1 MKTEFQFFLPMK
13 KIPRTTSQQKG
24 INFDTK
30 TVFTKDEVLQI
41 RALFKN
47 LLAAHVPEKPITGPV
62 QVLTKWCY
70 PTKTESKWGNWKHTK
85 PDVGNA
91 VKLFHD
97 VMEELGY
104 FANDSQIASEINQK
118 FWTDPLHGGIFVAIE
133 KLNSKG

>member
-1 MKTEFQFFLPMK
+1 MK

-24 INFDTK
+24 VNFETK
-30 TVFTKDEVLQI
+30 RVYTKDEVLRV
-41 RALFKN
+41 RAMFRDA
-47 LLAAHVPEKPITGPV
+47 LAPHKPAEPMKGAV

-70 PTKTESKWGNWKHTK
+70 PTATAKKWGSWKSTK

-97 VMEELGY
+97 VMEDLDF

-118 FWTDPLHGGIFVAIE
+118 FWTEPGKSGIFVAFE
-133 KLNSKG
+133 TL